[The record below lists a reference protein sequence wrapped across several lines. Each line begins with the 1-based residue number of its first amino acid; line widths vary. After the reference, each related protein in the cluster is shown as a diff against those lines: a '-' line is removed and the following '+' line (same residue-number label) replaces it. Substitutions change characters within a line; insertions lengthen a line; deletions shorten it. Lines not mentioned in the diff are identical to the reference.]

1 MFLLL
6 DDDDHDNGDN
16 NDEDDIN
23 NDAQERT
30 WYYDVAK
37 TAISNFPRIG
47 THFFGD
53 SSKSG

>member
-6 DDDDHDNGDN
+6 DDNDHDNGDN

-30 WYYDVAK
+30 
-37 TAISNFPRIG
+37 
-47 THFFGD
+47 
-53 SSKSG
+53 